1 MAPSRGLFGERE
13 TEPWP
18 GAWGRSA
25 AARDTEA
32 VALTH
37 AETVLLRALAVKLMQ
52 AQCDAEALRLGLLVY
67 LIDMARLEAERVLKE
82 GEE

>member
-1 MAPSRGLFGERE
+1 MAPRRGLFGGRE

-18 GAWGRSA
+18 GAWGRSE

-32 VALTH
+32 VALNP
-37 AETVLLRALAVKLMQ
+37 ARRVLLKAVARALREAR
-52 AQCDAEALRLGLLVY
+52 CDADLLRLPLLAAM
-67 LIDMARLEAERVLKE
+67 IETARLEAEDLLKA